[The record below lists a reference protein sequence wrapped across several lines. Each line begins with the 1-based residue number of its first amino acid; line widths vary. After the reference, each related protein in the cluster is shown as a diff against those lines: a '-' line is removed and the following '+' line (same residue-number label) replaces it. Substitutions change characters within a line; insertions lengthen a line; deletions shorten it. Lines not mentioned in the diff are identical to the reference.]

1 MSWLKVN
8 KRASWQRKNRKY
20 IPKKGTARTKAY
32 HLWELP
38 VNETDLDGL
47 GVQCCRKT
55 DFREKQTPECKEFY
69 MLKTLNFV
77 SWITGILW

>member
-38 VNETDLDGL
+38 VNETGFGWVGGAVL
-47 GVQCCRKT
+47 
-55 DFREKQTPECKEFY
+55 
-69 MLKTLNFV
+69 
-77 SWITGILW
+77 